1 MSTPIS
7 IVIVGILIA
16 FAILITGHWQISV
29 AGPGRAHRLD
39 RWTGAIADC
48 RSGEPCEPLSTER

>member
-7 IVIVGILIA
+7 IVLAGIMIA

-29 AGPGRAHRLD
+29 AGPGRAYRLD
-39 RWTGAIADC
+39 Q
-48 RSGEPCEPLSTER
+48 

>member
-7 IVIVGILIA
+7 IVIAGILIA

-29 AGPGRAHRLD
+29 AGPGRTHRLD

>member
-7 IVIVGILIA
+7 IAIA
-16 FAILITGHWQISV
+16 GVVVALTILITGHWQISA
-29 AGPGRAHRLD
+29 AGPGRAYRLD
-39 RWTGAIADC
+39 RWTGAITDC